1 MHRSTATIFFY
12 CRHGKAAIPGETSL
26 DPLYTSRLWTPKRG
40 GIVPLGL
47 PLWPYGVWT
56 AMHHLRVFYGREY
69 GVFLI
74 YHRDRL
80 VHRSCL
86 FPRYQRFPFMAT
98 NDLQIGD
105 VWTDP
110 AHQNRGLASF
120 AIEQILYAK
129 AKPGRALWYVVDAGN
144 FPSIR
149 MVENLGFL
157 RVGVGRRSRR
167 LGLSLLG
174 QFLLEQSEASE
185 ERGDKA
191 HI

>member
-1 MHRSTATIFFY
+1 
-12 CRHGKAAIPGETSL
+12 
-26 DPLYTSRLWTPKRG
+26 
-40 GIVPLGL
+40 
-47 PLWPYGVWT
+47 
-56 AMHHLRVFYGREY
+56 MHHLRVFYGREY

-144 FPSIR
+144 FTSIR
-149 MVENLGFL
+149 MVEKLGFL

-174 QFLLEQSEASE
+174 QFLLEHSEATE
-185 ERGDKA
+185 ERRVKGHICPVHWCGHAWAVAPAPVGDWYCGLA
-191 HI
+191 GGARPRLLSRSASRPR